1 MESNLQIISG
11 QYRGRR
17 LYLPPS
23 ARPTQNRARMAI
35 FNMLASLE
43 VRPRVVW
50 DAFAGSGI
58 LGIESLSRFPDS
70 YAIFTDAAFESIATV
85 QRNLRLLGITNKVIT
100 ERTDAIASIPKY
112 GPRADLI
119 FVDPPYA
126 VADMG
131 FNFVGQ
137 MSVVVRAGTILVW
150 EQDGANERD
159 PNFAWEVLRDKRYG
173 RARFLI
179 LRRKA
184 DEQKP

>member
-1 MESNLQIISG
+1 M
-11 QYRGRR
+11 
-17 LYLPPS
+17 
-23 ARPTQNRARMAI
+23 
-35 FNMLASLE
+35 
-43 VRPRVVW
+43 
-50 DAFAGSGI
+50 
-58 LGIESLSRFPDS
+58 
-70 YAIFTDAAFESIATV
+70 V
-85 QRNLRLLGITNKVIT
+85 QKLTLITW
-100 ERTDAIASIPKY
+100 ASIPKY

-126 VADMG
+126 VVDMG

-184 DEQKP
+184 DEQKPWFSDIYDK